1 MYVVQ
6 TADMGRIIL
15 SSRYANELRSLPE
28 SQLSSVDAQ
37 CERHLAW
44 WNTLDVVRNSRL
56 HVDVSRVQLN
66 QNLGTF
72 VFCFAKPPQMSKM
85 TYQMLILQSGRQHG

>member
-6 TADMGRIIL
+6 TADMERIIL
-15 SSRYANELRSLPE
+15 SRKYANELRALPE

-44 WNTLDVVRNSRL
+44 WNTLDVVRNSKL

-72 VFCFAKPPQMSKM
+72 VLGFAKPRKRPKN
-85 TYQMLILQSGRQHG
+85 I

>member
-6 TADMGRIIL
+6 TADMERIIL
-15 SSRYANELRSLPE
+15 SSRYANELRGLPE

-44 WNTLDVVRNSRL
+44 WNTLDVVRNSKL

-72 VFCFAKPPQMSKM
+72 VLGFEKSRKRPKKHIRC
-85 TYQMLILQSGRQHG
+85 

>member
-1 MYVVQ
+1 ME
-6 TADMGRIIL
+6 RIIL
-15 SSRYANELRSLPE
+15 SSNELRALPE

-44 WNTLDVVRNSRL
+44 WNTLDVVRNSKL

-72 VFCFAKPPQMSKM
+72 VLGFEKSRKRPKNISYANCA
-85 TYQMLILQSGRQHG
+85 IW

>member
-6 TADMGRIIL
+6 TADMERIIL
-15 SSRYANELRSLPE
+15 SSRSANELRALPE

-44 WNTLDVVRNSRL
+44 WNTLDVVRNSNL

-72 VFCFAKPPQMSKM
+72 VLGFTKPRKRPKN
-85 TYQMLILQSGRQHG
+85 I

>member
-6 TADMGRIIL
+6 TADMERIIL
-15 SSRYANELRSLPE
+15 SSKYANELRALPE

-44 WNTLDVVRNSRL
+44 WNTLDVVRNSKL

-72 VFCFAKPPQMSKM
+72 VLGFTKPRKRPKN
-85 TYQMLILQSGRQHG
+85 I

>member
-6 TADMGRIIL
+6 TADMERIIL
-15 SSRYANELRSLPE
+15 SSKYANELRALPE

-44 WNTLDVVRNSRL
+44 
-56 HVDVSRVQLN
+56 
-66 QNLGTF
+66 
-72 VFCFAKPPQMSKM
+72 
-85 TYQMLILQSGRQHG
+85 